1 MPGSEHT
8 LSQCGI
14 PQARMLRELAEAL
27 EVLTAERP
35 LVLVFEGLHWG
46 DQATLEWLAYV
57 ARRRDPA

>member
-1 MPGSEHT
+1 
-8 LSQCGI
+8 
-14 PQARMLRELAEAL
+14 MLRELAEAL